1 MKTIKDI
8 TDPKTMYWTLCIHY
22 YILLVLASRTTQ
34 LILGKETTLALI
46 LQITLPLLIAPW
58 LPLLDD
64 RYKKLKKGKNN

>member
-8 TDPKTMYWTLCIHY
+8 TDPKTMYWTLCIYY
-22 YILLVLASRTTQ
+22 YILLDLASLTTQ
-34 LILGKETTLALI
+34 LILGKETTMVLI

-64 RYKKLKKGKNN
+64 RYKRLKKKRDN

>member
-8 TDPKTMYWTLCIHY
+8 TDPKTMYWTLCIYY
-22 YILLVLASRTTQ
+22 YILLDLPSLTTQ

-64 RYKKLKKGKNN
+64 RYKRLKKGQNN